1 MGTTITN
8 TLVSLTFVTRK
19 TDFRRAFAAA
29 TVHDIFNIFTII
41 VFFPLEIFFHIIAKS
56 ALFLTGLFEGI
67 GGVAFT
73 SPLKLVIDPVAKG
86 LEHFL
91 LDTLSLSDVVT
102 GIIIVIVAVA
112 VIISSLIFIVKILR
126 SVTINQT
133 ESFIDKY
140 LFRNTLT
147 CLLLGM
153 VLTAVVQSS
162 SVTTS
167 LIVPLVAAGLIGLN
181 RAYPFTLGA
190 NIGTTI
196 TAILASLATVSAV
209 DGQSANTV
217 GVTVAFAHLL
227 FNIFGVIVFLPL
239 GKLPMFCATRLA
251 GFVADSK
258 KWAIIFIIMIFYI
271 LPLAVVLLAR

>member
-19 TDFRRAFAAA
+19 ADFRRAFAAA
-29 TVHDIFNIFTII
+29 TVHDFFNLFTII
-41 VFFPLEIFFHIIAKS
+41 IFFPLEIFFHVIEKS

-67 GGVAFT
+67 GGVTFT

-86 LEHFL
+86 LENL
-91 LDTLSLSDVVT
+91 LHDTLSLSDVVT
-102 GIIIVIVAVA
+102 GIILLIIAVIVV
-112 VIISSLIFIVKILR
+112 ISSLLFLVRTLR

-147 CLLLGM
+147 CLSLGM

-167 LIVPLVAAGLIGLN
+167 LIVPLVAAGVIGLK

-190 NIGTTI
+190 NIGTTV

-209 DGQSANTV
+209 DGQTANTV

-227 FNIFGVIVFLPL
+227 FNIFGVMVFLPL
-239 GKLPMFCATRLA
+239 GKLPMFCATRLSEFA
-251 GFVADSK
+251 ADSK
-258 KWAIIFIIMIFYI
+258 KWAISFIIIIFYI
-271 LPLAVVLLAR
+271 LPLVVVLLAR